1 MATINVTTR
10 EGNRE
15 QIEAS
20 EGEPLMVALRD
31 QNMEVEA
38 TCGGQVSCATCHIH
52 VAPEWFAKLDA
63 AGDEETELLADLEH
77 STEHSRL
84 ACQITV
90 SSALDGLGCTVA
102 PFEG

>member
-10 EGNRE
+10 EGNLER
-15 QIEAS
+15 IEAA

-38 TCGGQVSCATCHIH
+38 TCGGQLSCATCHIH
-52 VAPEWFAKLDA
+52 VAPQWFGKVDA
-63 AGDEETELLADLEH
+63 AGDEELELLMELAY

-84 ACQITV
+84 SCQIIV
-90 SSALDGLGCTVA
+90 HPALDGFACTVA